1 VRKNKVKEHQK
12 MDINNYSYT
21 APGFLDESPRKPID
35 PTLFDTRA
43 AALDL
48 AYKIPSY
55 KAAPCETKNFIY
67 SQIVKA
73 VSPYMIEPP
82 KD

>member
-1 VRKNKVKEHQK
+1 
-12 MDINNYSYT
+12 MDINSYSYT
-21 APGFLDESPRKPID
+21 GPGFLDESPRKKID
-35 PTLFDTRA
+35 PTLFDSRV

-48 AYKIPSY
+48 AYKIPGYES
-55 KAAPCETKNFIY
+55 APRETKIFIY
-67 SQIVKA
+67 SRILKA

>member
-1 VRKNKVKEHQK
+1 
-12 MDINNYSYT
+12 MDINNFSYT
-21 APGFLDESPRKPID
+21 SPGFLDESPRTPID
-35 PTLFDTRA
+35 PTLFDPRA
-43 AALDL
+43 AALDI
-48 AYKIPSY
+48 AYKIPGYESSRR
-55 KAAPCETKNFIY
+55 ETKNFIY